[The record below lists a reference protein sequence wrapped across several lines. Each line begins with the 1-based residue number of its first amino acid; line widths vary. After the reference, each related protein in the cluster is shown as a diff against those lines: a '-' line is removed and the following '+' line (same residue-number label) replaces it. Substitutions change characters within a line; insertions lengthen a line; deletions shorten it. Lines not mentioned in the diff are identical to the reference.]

1 MKQPTWEYWENE
13 VNEALGLS
21 STAGSGSQAHDPGDG
36 TDRRHH
42 TLTDYAIQAD
52 AKYTER
58 TSFSLNSKLLG
69 QWCERAAAQ
78 GKRFILP
85 VRYWH
90 RGTIAPHDYV
100 VVPWQDYLMLV
111 EVYREREH
119 DQGT

>member
-21 STAGSGSQAHDPGDG
+21 STAGSGSQACDPGDG

-42 TLTDYAIQAD
+42 MVTDYAIQTD
-52 AKYTER
+52 AKFTEGL
-58 TSFSLNSKLLG
+58 SFPVNAKKLN
-69 QWCERAAAQ
+69 QWCDRALAQ

-85 VRYWH
+85 VRIWQ
-90 RGTIAPHDYV
+90 RGTRQPSDYV

-111 EVYREREH
+111 EAYRERES
-119 DQGT
+119 